1 VAEEAKV
8 GKWQRL
14 VPDGTLNR
22 TRLAAAGIGGLATI
36 SQLFQ
41 LGNTLHSTTY
51 LRWCALDILLI
62 FVLLVVTH
70 LRGRAS
76 WWSVPL
82 VPALTAVGASG
93 LKDPLAGVAIA
104 LGATLVLSLYGPTWL
119 WALRVVGAVVAMPVA
134 LVISPWS
141 IDRPMDWNSPSVLG
155 VLPQV
160 VLMSVMMRTIYVALV
175 RQERTS
181 KQEELLARAGRAMLG
196 VTDYEQIR
204 EVGRQTVLALAE
216 LNPGVVLLVLRRD
229 QAGLWVSSIAGAA
242 PELRGRRL
250 PDDVITDPAVITD
263 LVPGFSA
270 WRFDALGE
278 DLTTADAIMAVG
290 GPDRV
295 PTDVWDAF
303 LTLSH
308 QVVLGEKGCRAH
320 AELERRAHHDHLT
333 SLPTRAKFAQALE
346 DALAAGAVAL
356 INVDLDDFKQVNDS
370 YGHAAGDEL
379 LVEVAARMS
388 AMAAGRGLAAR
399 FGGDEFALLLTGLGT
414 EEAGRE
420 QAELL
425 SRRLTAPVRLTAAT
439 VTPGA
444 SIGVAIA
451 APGVTAT
458 ELTRQADMAM
468 YAAKTGGKNRI
479 ETFRPVHDRQVA

>member
-1 VAEEAKV
+1 V
-8 GKWQRL
+8 GKWQR
-14 VPDGTLNR
+14 VIPDGTLNR
-22 TRLAAAGIGGLATI
+22 TRLAAAGVGGLATLG
-36 SQLFQ
+36 QLFQ
-41 LGNTLHSTTY
+41 LGNALHSTAY
-51 LRWCALDILLI
+51 LRWCGLDILLI

-70 LRGRAS
+70 LRGQAS

-82 VPALTAVGASG
+82 VPALTAIGASG

-104 LGATLVLSLYGPTWL
+104 MGATLVLSLYGPTWL
-119 WALRVVGAVVAMPVA
+119 WVLRVVGAVVAMPVA
-134 LVISPWS
+134 LAISPWS
-141 IDRPMDWNSPSVLG
+141 IDRHMNWNSPSVLG

-160 VLMSVMMRTIYVALV
+160 VLMSVMMRYIYVALV
-175 RQERTS
+175 RQDRTA
-181 KQEELLARAGRAMLG
+181 KQEALLARAGRAMLG

-204 EVGRQTVLALAE
+204 EVGRRTVLELAE
-216 LNPGVVLLVLRRD
+216 LNPGVVLLVLRRGPE
-229 QAGLWVSSIAGAA
+229 GLWVSSIAGAA
-242 PELRGRRL
+242 PELRGCRL
-250 PDDVITDPAVITD
+250 PDDVVTDPSVITD
-263 LVPGFSA
+263 LVPGFQA

-290 GPDRV
+290 GPDQV
-295 PTDVWDAF
+295 PSDVWDAF

-346 DALAAGAVAL
+346 DALTTGPAGAVAL

-414 EEAGRE
+414 PEEGRE

-425 SRRLTAPVRLTAAT
+425 SRRLCTPVRLTATT

-444 SIGVAIA
+444 SIGVAMA

-479 ETFRPVHDRQVA
+479 ETFRPVHDRLVA